1 MKNSYK
7 KLLIAISIATI
18 FGCGGGS
25 VAINVDLSNE
35 ETNSEFVQVTK
46 FQDVVLEN
54 NISRVNVAEMDHDYH
69 PSSELTFTFYS
80 DGYFKENPTGHA
92 ALLMRSN
99 IDIIATR
106 LEGVGLVFGN
116 VSLATNTMP
125 GNPSTLPNPLA
136 PSVQIETW
144 FNGRD
149 TDNFL
154 LAPKNTPPI
163 LEDYVNYNV
172 VIKSYITEDKSIQTE
187 QILISRDGNLIWD
200 SGVVVDPNKYIVSTS
215 NDIAVGHVFNNLN
228 ANPWKIIFSN
238 ISLKYN

>member
-1 MKNSYK
+1 MEYSCK
-7 KLLIAISIATI
+7 KILTAISITI
-18 FGCGGGS
+18 LLGCGGGS
-25 VAINVDLSNE
+25 VNVNVGGE
-35 ETNSEFVQVTK
+35 ETNPEFVQVTK
-46 FQDVVLEN
+46 FQDVILEN
-54 NISRVNVAEMDHDYH
+54 NISRVNVAEMDHEYH

-106 LEGVGLVFGN
+106 LEGVGMVFGN
-116 VSLATNTMP
+116 VSLASNTIP
-125 GNPSTLPNPLA
+125 GNPATLPNPLA

-163 LEDYVNYNV
+163 LEDYVSYDM
-172 VIKSYITEDKSIQTE
+172 VIKSFIKEDKSVQTE
-187 QILISRDGNLIWD
+187 QIFIYKDGVLIWD
-200 SGVVVDPNKYIVSTS
+200 SGVVNDPNKYIVNTS
-215 NDIAVGHVFNNLN
+215 NDIAVGHVFNNLD
-228 ANPWKIIFSN
+228 AKPWKIKFSN